1 MAYDD
6 RETGLTVEDRGSK
19 LGLPQNQ
26 DAEANVLAAML
37 LSPEVVEEAQVE
49 LQPDDF
55 YRPIHKTIYTAM
67 VDMYN
72 SRIPIDSIS
81 LIDYLRSI
89 NKLDAVGGEAYIL
102 ELMGQTLSLV
112 NWQHHAAIVRRD
124 SMLRELIGATNE
136 INALA
141 YNAPT
146 DTKEVVELAES
157 KLLKVTAR
165 EVKSSYKTLTELL
178 RPITRPRKCVRPVVR
193 LRACPRASR
202 HSTACSWAS
211 ARASS
216 SLSAPALLWVRR
228 RSP

>member
-89 NKLDAVGGEAYIL
+89 NKLDAVGGIHALIEGDLIDGHY
-102 ELMGQTLSLV
+102 LSSVPTNDWIGLYPYV
-112 NWQHHAAIVRRD
+112 ECLAAQAIAAIAVLALFAVGFARKRK
-124 SMLRELIGATNE
+124 LRTPDN
-136 INALA
+136 
-141 YNAPT
+141 
-146 DTKEVVELAES
+146 
-157 KLLKVTAR
+157 
-165 EVKSSYKTLTELL
+165 
-178 RPITRPRKCVRPVVR
+178 RK
-193 LRACPRASR
+193 
-202 HSTACSWAS
+202 
-211 ARASS
+211 
-216 SLSAPALLWVRR
+216 
-228 RSP
+228 

>member
-72 SRIPIDSIS
+72 SRIPIDSI
-81 LIDYLRSI
+81 
-89 NKLDAVGGEAYIL
+89 
-102 ELMGQTLSLV
+102 LV
-112 NWQHHAAIVRRD
+112 
-124 SMLRELIGATNE
+124 LG
-136 INALA
+136 
-141 YNAPT
+141 
-146 DTKEVVELAES
+146 
-157 KLLKVTAR
+157 
-165 EVKSSYKTLTELL
+165 KTQL
-178 RPITRPRKCVRPVVR
+178 
-193 LRACPRASR
+193 
-202 HSTACSWAS
+202 
-211 ARASS
+211 
-216 SLSAPALLWVRR
+216 
-228 RSP
+228 

>member
-1 MAYDD
+1 
-6 RETGLTVEDRGSK
+6 
-19 LGLPQNQ
+19 
-26 DAEANVLAAML
+26 ML

-112 NWQHHAAIVRRD
+112 NWAASCRH
-124 SMLRELIGATNE
+124 
-136 INALA
+136 
-141 YNAPT
+141 
-146 DTKEVVELAES
+146 
-157 KLLKVTAR
+157 
-165 EVKSSYKTLTELL
+165 
-178 RPITRPRKCVRPVVR
+178 RPSR
-193 LRACPRASR
+193 LDA
-202 HSTACSWAS
+202 
-211 ARASS
+211 ARADRCHQRDQRAG
-216 SLSAPALLWVRR
+216 L
-228 RSP
+228 

>member
-141 YNAPT
+141 YNALPT
-146 DTKEVVELAES
+146 
-157 KLLKVTAR
+157 
-165 EVKSSYKTLTELL
+165 
-178 RPITRPRKCVRPVVR
+178 PRRSWSW
-193 LRACPRASR
+193 PRAS
-202 HSTACSWAS
+202 CSRS
-211 ARASS
+211 RRARSS
-216 SLSAPALLWVRR
+216 RATRR
-228 RSP
+228 

>member
-102 ELMGQTLSLV
+102 EDKDDLVQFQILKTVVNQLPTIMEKTTKFEAGLELM
-112 NWQHHAAIVRRD
+112 
-124 SMLRELIGATNE
+124 
-136 INALA
+136 
-141 YNAPT
+141 
-146 DTKEVVELAES
+146 K
-157 KLLKVTAR
+157 
-165 EVKSSYKTLTELL
+165 
-178 RPITRPRKCVRPVVR
+178 
-193 LRACPRASR
+193 
-202 HSTACSWAS
+202 
-211 ARASS
+211 
-216 SLSAPALLWVRR
+216 
-228 RSP
+228 

>member
-165 EVKSSYKTLTELL
+165 EVKSSYKTLTEFMVEAYNEAEEV
-178 RPITRPRKCVRPVVR
+178 CQAGGQV
-193 LRACPRASR
+193 RACPRASR
-202 HSTACSWAS
+202 RSTACSWAS
-211 ARASS
+211 ARVSS
-216 SLSAPALLWVRR
+216 SSSAPSCCR
-228 RSP
+228 

>member
-89 NKLDAVGGEAYIL
+89 NKLDAVG
-102 ELMGQTLSLV
+102 
-112 NWQHHAAIVRRD
+112 
-124 SMLRELIGATNE
+124 
-136 INALA
+136 
-141 YNAPT
+141 
-146 DTKEVVELAES
+146 
-157 KLLKVTAR
+157 
-165 EVKSSYKTLTELL
+165 
-178 RPITRPRKCVRPVVR
+178 
-193 LRACPRASR
+193 
-202 HSTACSWAS
+202 
-211 ARASS
+211 
-216 SLSAPALLWVRR
+216 R
-228 RSP
+228 RSVYFGVDGSDPVARQLAAPCRHRSPRFDAA